1 MAQEII
7 TPGTPE
13 WFAARKVRI
22 TSTDVPAILGVAVSE
37 GRYKE
42 STPYRIAARI
52 KGLLPEEED
61 QDSDLFFYGTASEQ
75 LNSKLY
81 LRAVKKDAQ
90 QERSVIVSPG
100 LCLHPEFNW
109 LASTPDGMVYREEG
123 FARPDSDSKTPF
135 ADTVKRMCG
144 VWEAKAPIWG
154 RAKWSEGVPLA
165 YKVQVYI
172 SMAILGLPWAS
183 VSALR
188 PPTVDWADIECDE
201 RAKQNMLEVLR
212 AWWDRYIVG
221 DDMPGVEAG
230 DSPLLRDLH
239 RPEPKKTIF
248 LPLALSDAAEELA
261 GKLATI
267 KALEEEAEKLKAE
280 LQQHM
285 LAEKAEIALTADGT
299 SGWKFTKQIQQIK
312 AKPATEAGTREV
324 VKFERYTP
332 KEFK

>member
-1 MAQEII
+1 MSGEII
-7 TPGTPE
+7 RPGTPE

-22 TSTDVPAILGVAVSE
+22 TSTDVPALLGVAVSE

-52 KGLLPEEED
+52 KGRLPEEED
-61 QDSDLFFYGTASEQ
+61 QDSDLFFYGTESEQ
-75 LNSKLY
+75 LNSRLY
-81 LRAVKKDAQ
+81 LRAVKRDAQ

-100 LCLHPEFNW
+100 LCLHPKLHW
-109 LASTPDGMVYREEG
+109 LASTPDGMVYRPVGCIGPRTHDALAAACEKM
-123 FARPDSDSKTPF
+123 S
-135 ADTVKRMCG
+135 G

-165 YKVQVYI
+165 YNVQVHV
-172 SMAILGLPWAS
+172 SMAILGLHWAS

-188 PPTVDWADIECDE
+188 PPTVDWADIECNE
-201 RAKQNMLEVLR
+201 RFMANMLEVLQ

-248 LPLALSDAAEELA
+248 LPLSLSDAAEDLA
-261 GKLATI
+261 DKLATI
-267 KALEEEAEKLKAE
+267 KALEEDADKLKAQ

-285 LAEKAEIALTADGT
+285 LAEKAEIALTADGKT
-299 SGWKFTKQIQQIK
+299 GWKFTKQIQNVK
-312 AKPATEAGTREV
+312 AKPATEASTREV
-324 VKFERYTP
+324 VKFEKYTP
-332 KEFK
+332 KE

>member
-100 LCLHPEFNW
+100 LCLHPKFNW
-109 LASTPDGMVYREEG
+109 LASTPDGMVYRSSIGINGVALHEDG
-123 FARPDSDSKTPF
+123 PQCA
-135 ADTVKRMCG
+135 G

-201 RAKQNMLEVLR
+201 RAKQNMLEVLQ

-332 KEFK
+332 KESK

>member
-1 MAQEII
+1 MASVIV
-7 TPGTPE
+7 PGTPE

-22 TSTDVPAILGVAVSE
+22 TSTDVPALLGVAVSE

-52 KGLLPEEED
+52 KGRLPEEED
-61 QDSDLFFYGTASEQ
+61 QDSDLFFYGTESEQ
-75 LNSKLY
+75 LNSRLY
-81 LRAVKKDAQ
+81 LRAVKRDAQ

-100 LCLHPEFNW
+100 LCLHRTLNW
-109 LASTPDGMVYREEG
+109 LASTPDGTVHG
-123 FARPDSDSKTPF
+123 ARGS
-135 ADTVKRMCG
+135 G

-165 YKVQVYI
+165 YNVQVHV
-172 SMAILGLPWAS
+172 SMAILGLRWAS

-188 PPTVDWADIECDE
+188 PPTVDWADIECNE
-201 RAKQNMLEVLR
+201 RFMANMLEVLQ

-248 LPLALSDAAEELA
+248 LPLPLSDAAEDLA
-261 GKLATI
+261 DKLATI
-267 KALEEEAEKLKAE
+267 KALEEEADKLKAE

-285 LAEKAEIALTADGT
+285 LAEKAEIALTADGKT
-299 SGWKFTKQIQQIK
+299 GWKFTKQIQNVK
-312 AKPATEAGTREV
+312 ARPATEASTREV

-332 KEFK
+332 KE